1 MIPKFEAVDFVS
13 FYIEIPI
20 LIVMYIAWMII
31 KRPGSTPSTLPPPST
46 SPTST
51 PITDIQQDS
60 PIRRRWWYSDLVDI
74 KAVDLVRDEYEEDE
88 EDKEDDEER
97 DTRLGGKWRLL
108 WRIYYW
114 LV

>member
-1 MIPKFEAVDFVS
+1 
-13 FYIEIPI
+13 
-20 LIVMYIAWMII
+20 MYIAWMII

-60 PIRRRWWYSDLVDI
+60 PIRRRRWWYSDLVDI